1 MQLLI
6 YIVVLG
12 GENPEESQNKQN
24 FLNEE
29 HLLYVFEALSGSVA
43 ISKPPN
49 LLWIICKVPYNNMNQ
64 DAITRREDNR

>member
-1 MQLLI
+1 
-6 YIVVLG
+6 VLG

-29 HLLYVFEALSGSVA
+29 HLLYVLEALSDSVA

-49 LLWIICKVPYNNMNQ
+49 LLWIIFKVPYNKINQ

>member
-1 MQLLI
+1 LCW
-6 YIVVLG
+6 
-12 GENPEESQNKQN
+12 EEKIQRRAKTNKN

-64 DAITRREDNR
+64 DAITRREDKI